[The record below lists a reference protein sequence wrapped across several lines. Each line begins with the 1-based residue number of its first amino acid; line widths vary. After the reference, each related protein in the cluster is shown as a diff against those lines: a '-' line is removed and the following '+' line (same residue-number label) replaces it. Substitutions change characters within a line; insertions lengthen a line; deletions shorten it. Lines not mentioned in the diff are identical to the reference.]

1 MNAGIISAV
10 LINLIFSKT
19 IQELFHIDLGFN
31 IFWIWLNFTGV
42 AIALVVAYI
51 VSGFTSKTKIKSISN
66 FNVMIKK
73 EDFMIKEVYILVAF
87 FIFILIFSY
96 FIPSILS

>member
-1 MNAGIISAV
+1 MNAAIISAV
-10 LINLIFSKT
+10 LINLVFSKT

-42 AIALVVAYI
+42 IIALLVAYA
-51 VSGFTSKTKIKSISN
+51 VSALTSKIEIKSISN
-66 FNVMIKK
+66 FNVSIKK

-87 FIFILIFSY
+87 FIIIVTFSY
-96 FIPSILS
+96 FVPTIFG